1 MKRLSGWRR
10 IADAMWRPPDDPQVY
25 GALELDATALRA
37 YVAMLRERGQRVT
50 VTHVVGKALAR
61 AITTVPDI
69 NVRLVG
75 GYALPRRSV
84 DVFFITAV
92 EGGRDLSG
100 VKIEDADRKPVVDI
114 ASELSARAARQKSGD
129 DPDLARSKR
138 SMALLPKAVLRGA
151 LRLSAF
157 LAGDLAQSLEP
168 LGLKD
173 TPFGSAIVTS
183 VGMFGLPMGF
193 APISWMYKVP
203 ILILVG
209 EITDKPVVEA
219 GAVVVR
225 PMLPICATI
234 DHRYADGWH
243 ISKLLVPFKAYLA
256 DPGAFEPTPP

>member
-25 GALELDATALRA
+25 GSLEVDATAIRAHLAALRD
-37 YVAMLRERGQRVT
+37 RGDRVT
-50 VTHVVGKALAR
+50 VTHVVGKALAH
-61 AITTVPDI
+61 AIASVPDI

-75 GYALPRRSV
+75 GYAIPRSSV
-84 DVFFITAV
+84 DIFFITAV

-100 VKIEDADRKPVVDI
+100 VKIEQADQKPLADI
-114 ASELSARAARQKSGD
+114 AKELQARATQQKSGQ

-138 SMALLPKAVLRGA
+138 SMQLLPKAVLRRA
-151 LRLSAF
+151 LRVSAF

-173 TPFGSAIVTS
+173 TPFGSAMVTS

-209 EITDKPVVEA
+209 EITDKPIAEN
-219 GAVVVR
+219 GVVVIR

-243 ISKLLVPFKAYLA
+243 ISRLLGPFKAYLA
-256 DPGAFEPTPP
+256 DPAAFEE